1 MGVCMLAW
9 LSLTP
14 GITLGQSTAKGAAS
28 HPLYGVN
35 IDGPTLNAPASLA
48 DREIAWAKAL
58 HANVVRTEIPWSV
71 LEPAAAGQL
80 APGPL
85 AFTDRLTADAAAS
98 GIRVIMLVESTPCWA
113 SSAPPAVLRKCSQT
127 RLGPANSWSPQ
138 NPSAYGAFTAFLA
151 QRYASSLAAIEV
163 WNEPDQ
169 SNEHYLAGPHK
180 PQRYAAILKA
190 AYPAIKAAAPSVQV
204 LGASLVGSNGA
215 FLRALYAAGIK
226 GYYDGL
232 SVHFYNLTIAS
243 LRSIHETQ
251 LAYGDTTPLWL
262 DEFGWSS
269 CWPHYR
275 VQQEQPC
282 VSRQQQ
288 ASNLTDTY
296 RALAR
301 MPYVQAA
308 VMYKLA
314 SPSTEDFGVLT
325 AGWSKKPSFASL
337 AAVLANPYGEVPR
350 PSLAV
355 RRRGGQLVAAGSAPP
370 GDFMELEVLRGTEP
384 RYRAIFILNRFN
396 RYSIAL
402 PSVLGTS
409 GLTVRVFQYGL
420 GEAHAAQRTG

>member
-1 MGVCMLAW
+1 M
-9 LSLTP
+9 
-14 GITLGQSTAKGAAS
+14 

-35 IDGPTLNAPASLA
+35 IDGPTFNSQAYQA

-58 HANVVRTEIPWSV
+58 HANVVRMEVPWSV
-71 LEPAAAGQL
+71 LEPSDAGQL
-80 APGPL
+80 SPGPL

-113 SSAPPAVLRKCSQT
+113 SSAPRAVLRKCSQT
-127 RLGPANSWSPQ
+127 RLGPANSWSPL
-138 NPSAYGAFTAFLA
+138 NPSDYGAFTAFLA

-180 PQRYAAILKA
+180 PQRYAAILRA

-204 LGASLVGSNGA
+204 LGASLVGSNGV

-269 CWPHYR
+269 CWPHYK

-282 VSRQQQ
+282 ISRQQQ
-288 ASNLTDTY
+288 AVDLTDIY
-296 RALAR
+296 RALSR
-301 MPYVQAA
+301 IPYVQAA
-308 VMYKLA
+308 VMYRLQA
-314 SPSTEDFGVLT
+314 PRTEDFGVLT

-355 RRRGGQLVAAGSAPP
+355 RRRGQQLVAAGSAPA
-370 GDFMELEVLRGTEP
+370 GDFMELEVLRGAEP
-384 RYRAIFILNRFN
+384 RYRAIFILDRFN

-420 GEAHAAQRTG
+420 GEGHAAQQAG